1 MCRTRIKVF
10 SLPIS
15 NDAEIENKLNNFIK
29 DPKNEVMKV
38 NSINVDIAYDED
50 DDPYVLAII
59 SYELLSI
66 IDY

>member
-15 NDAEIENKLNNFIK
+15 NDAEIENKFNNFIK

-38 NSINVDIAYDED
+38 NSINVNIAYDED

>member
-38 NSINVDIAYDED
+38 NSINVNIAYDED
-50 DDPYVLAII
+50 DDPYMLAII
-59 SYELLSI
+59 SYELLPI

>member
-38 NSINVDIAYDED
+38 NSINVNIAYDED